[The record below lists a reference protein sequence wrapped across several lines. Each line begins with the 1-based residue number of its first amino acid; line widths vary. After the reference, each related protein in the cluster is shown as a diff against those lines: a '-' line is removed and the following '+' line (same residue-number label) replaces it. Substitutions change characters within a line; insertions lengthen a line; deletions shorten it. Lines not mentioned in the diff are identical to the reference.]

1 MALVN
6 PLKEKLRRGEVA
18 IGVGLRQARTVD
30 IAKAMKTAGYDWL
43 FIDTEHNSMDLD
55 TAAQI
60 SVAAQDA
67 GVTPIVRVAGYEHWL
82 TSRILDN
89 GAMGVV
95 VPHVDTAELTAKL
108 VSYVRYPP
116 LGHRSVTGAL
126 PQIDF
131 QSLPLK
137 ETTSQIDEAT
147 LLVVMTESPQSVENI
162 DRIAATKGLDGILV
176 GTNDLCMELGV
187 PGQLDHPKVIAAYER
202 ILAACKANGL
212 FPGLGGVYEPA
223 LLKRYIQMG
232 FRMILAGSDMSFM
245 MAAARERAKA
255 IREFGL

>member
-1 MALVN
+1 MALTN
-6 PLKEKLRRGEVA
+6 PLKEKLKRGEVA
-18 IGVGLRQARTVD
+18 IGVGLRNARTVD

-43 FIDTEHNSMDLD
+43 FIDCEHNSMDLD
-55 TAAQI
+55 MAAQI
-60 SVAAQDA
+60 SVAAQDV

-116 LGHRSVTGAL
+116 AGHRSVTSAL

-131 QSLPLK
+131 QTLPLK
-137 ETTSQIDEAT
+137 DTTSQINDAT
-147 LLVVMTESPQSVENI
+147 MLVVMTESPQSVENI
-162 DRIAATKGLDGILV
+162 DKIAATKGLDGILV

-187 PGQLDHPKVIAAYER
+187 PGQLDHPKVIAAYEK
-202 ILAACKANGL
+202 ILAACKKNGL
-212 FPGLGGVYEPA
+212 FPGLGGVYDPK
-223 LLKRYIQMG
+223 LLERYIKMG
-232 FRMILAGSDMSFM
+232 FRMILAGSDLGFM
-245 MAAARERAKA
+245 MSAARDRAKA
-255 IREFGL
+255 IRSYAV

>member
-1 MALVN
+1 MALTN
-6 PLKEKLRRGEVA
+6 PLKEKLKRGEVA

-55 TAAQI
+55 MAAQI
-60 SVAAQDA
+60 SVAAQDV

-116 LGHRSVTGAL
+116 VGHRSVTSAL

-131 QSLPLK
+131 QTLPLK
-137 ETTSQIDEAT
+137 DTTSQINDAT
-147 LLVVMTESPQSVENI
+147 MLVVMTESPQSVENI
-162 DRIAATKGLDGILV
+162 DKIAATKGLDGILV

-187 PGQLDHPKVIAAYER
+187 PGQLDHPKVISAYEK
-202 ILAACKANGL
+202 ILAACKKNGL
-212 FPGLGGVYEPA
+212 FPGLGGVYDPK
-223 LLKRYIQMG
+223 LLERYIKMG
-232 FRMILAGSDMSFM
+232 FRMILAGSDLGFM
-245 MAAARERAKA
+245 MSAARDRAKA
-255 IREFGL
+255 IRSYAV

>member
-1 MALVN
+1 MALTN
-6 PLKEKLRRGEVA
+6 PLKEKLKRGEVA
-18 IGVGLRQARTVD
+18 IGVGLRNARTVD

-43 FIDTEHNSMDLD
+43 FIDCEHNSMDLD
-55 TAAQI
+55 MAAQI
-60 SVAAQDA
+60 SVAAQDV

-116 LGHRSVTGAL
+116 VGHRSVTSAL

-131 QSLPLK
+131 QTLPLK
-137 ETTSQIDEAT
+137 DTTSQINDAT
-147 LLVVMTESPQSVENI
+147 MLVVMTESPQSVENI
-162 DRIAATKGLDGILV
+162 DKIAATKGLDGILV

-187 PGQLDHPKVIAAYER
+187 PGQLDHPKVIAAYEK
-202 ILAACKANGL
+202 ILAACKKNGL
-212 FPGLGGVYEPA
+212 FPGLGGVYDPK
-223 LLKRYIQMG
+223 LLERYIKMG
-232 FRMILAGSDMSFM
+232 FRMILAGSDLGFM
-245 MAAARERAKA
+245 MSAARDRAKA
-255 IREFGL
+255 IRSYAV

>member
-1 MALVN
+1 MALTN
-6 PLKEKLRRGEVA
+6 PLKEKLKRGEVA

-55 TAAQI
+55 MAAQI
-60 SVAAQDA
+60 SVAAQDV

-95 VPHVDTAELTAKL
+95 VPHVDTPELTAKL

-116 LGHRSVTGAL
+116 VGHRSVTSAL

-131 QSLPLK
+131 QTLPLK
-137 ETTSQIDEAT
+137 DTTGQINDAT
-147 LLVVMTESPQSVENI
+147 MLVVMTESPQSVENI
-162 DRIAATKGLDGILV
+162 DKIAATKGLDGILV

-187 PGQLDHPKVIAAYER
+187 PGQLDHPKVIAAYEK
-202 ILAACKANGL
+202 ILAACKKNGL
-212 FPGLGGVYEPA
+212 FPGLGGVYDPK
-223 LLKRYIQMG
+223 LLERYIKMG
-232 FRMILAGSDMSFM
+232 FRMILAGSDLGFM
-245 MAAARERAKA
+245 MSAARERAKA
-255 IREFGL
+255 IRSYAV

>member
-6 PLKEKLRRGEVA
+6 PLKEKLKRGEVA

-30 IAKAMKTAGYDWL
+30 IAKIMKTAGYDWL

-67 GVTPIVRVAGYEHWL
+67 GITPMVRVAGYEHWL

-116 LGHRSVTGAL
+116 VGRRSVTGGL
-126 PQIDF
+126 PQLDF
-131 QSLPLK
+131 QTLPLK
-137 ETTSQIDEAT
+137 ETTEQVNDAT
-147 LLVVMTESPQSVENI
+147 MLVVMAESPESVENI
-162 DRIAATKGLDGILV
+162 EKIAAVKGLDGILV
-176 GTNDLCMELGV
+176 GTNDLCMELGI

-202 ILAACKANGL
+202 ILAACNANGL
-212 FPGLGGVYEPA
+212 FPGLGGVYDPP
-223 LLKRYIQMG
+223 LLKRYIGMG
-232 FRMILAGSDMSFM
+232 FRMILAGSDLSFM
-245 MAAARERAKA
+245 MAAARERART
-255 IREFGL
+255 IREFAQ

>member
-89 GAMGVV
+89 GALGVV

-116 LGHRSVTGAL
+116 LGRRSVTGAL

-137 ETTSQIDEAT
+137 ETTSQINEAT
-147 LLVVMTESPQSVENI
+147 MLVVMTESPQSVENI
-162 DRIAATKGLDGILV
+162 DRIAATEGLDGVLV

-202 ILAACKANGL
+202 VLAACKANGL
-212 FPGLGGVYEPA
+212 FPGLGGVYEPK
-223 LLKRYIQMG
+223 LLERYVKMG

>member
-30 IAKAMKTAGYDWL
+30 IGKIMKTAGYDWL
-43 FIDTEHNSMDLD
+43 FIDCEHNSMDLD
-55 TAAQI
+55 MAAQI

-67 GVTPIVRVAGYEHWL
+67 GITPMVRVAGYEHWL

-89 GAMGVV
+89 GALGVV
-95 VPHVDTAELTAKL
+95 IPHVDTAEQTAKL
-108 VSYVRYPP
+108 VSYTRYPP
-116 LGHRSVTGAL
+116 LGRRSVTGGL

-131 QSLPLK
+131 QTLPLK
-137 ETTSQIDEAT
+137 ETTEQINEAT
-147 LLVVMTESPQSVENI
+147 MLVVMVESPEAVENI
-162 DRIAATKGLDGILV
+162 DKIASVKGLDGILV

-187 PGQLDHPKVIAAYER
+187 PGQYEHPKVVAAYER

-212 FPGLGGVYEPA
+212 FPGLGGVYDPP
-223 LLKRYIQMG
+223 LLKRYIHMG
-232 FRMILAGSDMSFM
+232 FRMILAGSDLGFM

-255 IREFGL
+255 IREFGK